1 MHQQSRRSFE
11 TIASDAANSGAERIA
26 AYLAALR
33 ALAPLIAEHREAFD
47 RQRRMPDAVFEAM
60 ADAGLFRLWLP
71 KGLGGPELSPLEF
84 MTIIEAASALDATVG
99 WLIGNGAGMSRVGGY
114 LPASVAGE
122 WFSDPRAFMVS
133 ATGAVGTAIPVEGG
147 YRINARWP
155 FGSGAP
161 HATHFMG
168 LASVKGED
176 GPDQPPICCYL
187 TRDQVTL
194 HDTWHVSGLRGT
206 ASWDFEA
213 QEAFVPANRTH
224 LFLDHQ
230 PTQPGL
236 LYRIPPL
243 SIFPA
248 SISALPLGIA
258 RGAIDTFAQLAS
270 RKSRQGTGALL
281 CEREI
286 VQSTVGRAVAIHRA
300 ARALLAEATSE
311 LMAAMDAGGDQLVR
325 ARVEFR
331 ISCAHAA
338 ESALRIVDSLAVE
351 AGTAAIFE
359 ASPLERAIRDVHAAV
374 KHVAM
379 APNTYIVAGRLSLGL
394 DPGTARF

>member
-11 TIASDAANSGAERIA
+11 TIARDADNSSDDRTAV
-26 AYLAALR
+26 YLAALR
-33 ALAPLIAEHREAFD
+33 TLTPLIGQHRDAFD
-47 RQRRMPDAVFEAM
+47 RQRRIPDTVFEAL

-71 KGLGGPELSPLEF
+71 KGLGGPELSPLRF
-84 MTIIEAASALDATVG
+84 MTVIEAASALDGTVG

-114 LPASVAGE
+114 LPASVTSR
-122 WFSDPRAFMVS
+122 WFSDPRTFMVS
-133 ATGAVGTAIPVEGG
+133 ATGAVGTAVPVKGG
-147 YRINARWP
+147 YRVSGRWP

-168 LASVKGED
+168 LASVEGED
-176 GPDQPPICCYL
+176 GRDQPPICCYL
-187 TRDQVTL
+187 TRDQVRL

-213 QEAFVPANRTH
+213 EGVFVPADRTH
-224 LFLDHQ
+224 LFLGHQ

-236 LYRIPPL
+236 LYRIPSL

-248 SISALPLGIA
+248 SISAVPLGIA
-258 RGAIDTFAQLAS
+258 RGAIDTFANLAS

-286 VQSTVGRAVAIHRA
+286 VQATVGRAIAAHRA
-300 ARALLAEATSE
+300 ARAFLAESMSE
-311 LMAAMDAGGDQLVR
+311 LMAAMDAGDDQLVR

-331 ISCAHAA
+331 IACAHAA
-338 ESALRIVDSLAVE
+338 ESALRIVDSLAAE

-359 ASPLERAIRDVHAAV
+359 ASALERAVRDVHAAV

-379 APNTYIVAGRLSLGL
+379 TPNTYIVAGRLGLGL
-394 DPGTARF
+394 DPGNARF

>member
-1 MHQQSRRSFE
+1 MHQQPRRSFD

-84 MTIIEAASALDATVG
+84 MTIIEAASALDGTVG
-99 WLIGNGAGMSRVGGY
+99 WLVGNGAGMSRVGGY

-133 ATGAVGTAIPVEGG
+133 STGAVGRAIPVEGG
-147 YRINARWP
+147 YRIDARWP

-176 GPDQPPICCYL
+176 GRDQPPICCYL

-213 QEAFVPANRTH
+213 REAFVPANRTH
-224 LFLDHQ
+224 LFVDHQ

-236 LYRIPPL
+236 LYRMPPL

-286 VQSTVGRAVAIHRA
+286 VQATVGRAVATHRA
-300 ARALLAEATSE
+300 ARAFLAEAMSE
-311 LMAAMDAGGDQLVR
+311 LMAAVDAGGDRLVR
-325 ARVEFR
+325 ARIEFR

-338 ESALRIVDSLAVE
+338 ESAMRIVDSLAAE

-379 APNTYIVAGRLSLGL
+379 TPNTYIVAGRVGLGL

>member
-1 MHQQSRRSFE
+1 MHQQPRRSFE
-11 TIASDAANSGAERIA
+11 TIASHAANSGAERIA

-47 RQRRMPDAVFEAM
+47 RQRRVPDAVFEAM

-176 GPDQPPICCYL
+176 GRDHPPICCYL

-213 QEAFVPANRTH
+213 QEAFVPANWTH

-286 VQSTVGRAVAIHRA
+286 VQATVGRAVATHRA
-300 ARALLAEATSE
+300 ARAFLTEAMSE

-331 ISCAHAA
+331 TSCAHGG
-338 ESALRIVDSLAVE
+338 ESALGIVDPLAVE

-379 APNTYIVAGRLSLGL
+379 TPNTYIVAGRLSLRL
-394 DPGTARF
+394 DP